1 VIELRLPQQG
11 DAFVLGAGFGV
22 VQAANPLRG
31 VALVSMQS
39 GVTGEIPLGLAV
51 AAVDALRHQEQEA
64 S

>member
-11 DAFVLGAGFGV
+11 DPFVLGQGFGV

-31 VALVSMQS
+31 VVLVMMQS

-51 AAVDALRHQEQEA
+51 AAVDALRQQEQEA

>member
-11 DAFVLGAGFGV
+11 DPFVLGHGFGV

-31 VALVSMQS
+31 VVLVSMQS